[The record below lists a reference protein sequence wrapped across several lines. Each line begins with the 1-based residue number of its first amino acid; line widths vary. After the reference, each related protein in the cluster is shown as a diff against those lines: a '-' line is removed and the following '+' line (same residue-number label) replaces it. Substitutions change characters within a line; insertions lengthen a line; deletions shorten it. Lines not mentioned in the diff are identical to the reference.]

1 MSSLILI
8 ADDAAEGVEIL
19 DAALRRDGFRTV
31 VAADGQ
37 QAADLHASLKPDL
50 ALLSVRLSVRDGW
63 DVLGELRRRGET
75 PVIMVGDRDE
85 AADKLQ
91 ALRIGADDYIAKP
104 FKPAEVTASIQT
116 ILRRSGGGRAAK
128 TLRVICPSHQH
139 KGDVTDWIQ
148 REGGTREKLCALIEK
163 ATFISKEEALW
174 SDEALAL
181 CRAKKANKIE
191 LALAMGKTITLSCE
205 TADECDAWHK
215 ALVKAQQSAENGA
228 GSSSGGGGS
237 GNGAA
242 HGDKKMSVKEAASK

>member
-50 ALLSVRLSVRDGW
+50 ALLSVRLPVRDGW

-116 ILRRSGGGRAAK
+116 ILRRSGGDRAAK
-128 TLRVICPSHQH
+128 TLRVGPLEVQLENYLAAILTPLGKRRLDLTLTEFRILAHMARTPLRVFSRSEIMQACFPNQSVMERTIDSHVSHLRRQLDAAAAA
-139 KGDVTDWIQ
+139 GLLTNV
-148 REGGTREKLCALIEK
+148 RGVGYRL
-163 ATFISKEEALW
+163 EA
-174 SDEALAL
+174 E
-181 CRAKKANKIE
+181 
-191 LALAMGKTITLSCE
+191 
-205 TADECDAWHK
+205 
-215 ALVKAQQSAENGA
+215 V
-228 GSSSGGGGS
+228 
-237 GNGAA
+237 
-242 HGDKKMSVKEAASK
+242 

>member
-50 ALLSVRLSVRDGW
+50 ALLGVRLPVRDGW

-75 PVIMVGDRDE
+75 PVIMVGERDE
-85 AADKLQ
+85 ATDKLQ
-91 ALRIGADDYIAKP
+91 ALRIGADNYIAKP

-128 TLRVICPSHQH
+128 TLRVGPLEVQLENYLAAILTPSGKRRLDLTLTEFRILAHMARTPLRVFSRSEIMQACFPNQAVLERTIDSH
-139 KGDVTDWIQ
+139 VSHL
-148 REGGTREKLCALIEK
+148 RRKLDAADAAGLL
-163 ATFISKEEALW
+163 TNVRGVGYRLEA
-174 SDEALAL
+174 E
-181 CRAKKANKIE
+181 
-191 LALAMGKTITLSCE
+191 
-205 TADECDAWHK
+205 
-215 ALVKAQQSAENGA
+215 V
-228 GSSSGGGGS
+228 
-237 GNGAA
+237 
-242 HGDKKMSVKEAASK
+242 

>member
-50 ALLSVRLSVRDGW
+50 ALLSVRLPVRDGW

-75 PVIMVGDRDE
+75 PVIMVGDWDE

-104 FKPAEVTASIQT
+104 FKPAEVTACIQT

-128 TLRVICPSHQH
+128 TLRVGPLEVQLENYLAAILTPSGKRRLDLTLTEFRILAHMARTPLRVFSRSEIMQACFPNQAVLERTIDSH
-139 KGDVTDWIQ
+139 VSHL
-148 REGGTREKLCALIEK
+148 RRKLDAADAAGLL
-163 ATFISKEEALW
+163 TNVRGVGYRL
-174 SDEALAL
+174 
-181 CRAKKANKIE
+181 
-191 LALAMGKTITLSCE
+191 E
-205 TADECDAWHK
+205 TE
-215 ALVKAQQSAENGA
+215 V
-228 GSSSGGGGS
+228 
-237 GNGAA
+237 
-242 HGDKKMSVKEAASK
+242 

>member
-1 MSSLILI
+1 MSPLILI

-128 TLRVICPSHQH
+128 TLRVGPLEVQLENYLAAILTPSGKRRLDLTLTEFRILAHMARTPLRVFSRSEIMQACFPNQAVLERTIDSH
-139 KGDVTDWIQ
+139 VSHL
-148 REGGTREKLCALIEK
+148 RRKLEHAD
-163 ATFISKEEALW
+163 ATGLLTNVRGVGYRLEA
-174 SDEALAL
+174 
-181 CRAKKANKIE
+181 
-191 LALAMGKTITLSCE
+191 
-205 TADECDAWHK
+205 
-215 ALVKAQQSAENGA
+215 GA
-228 GSSSGGGGS
+228 
-237 GNGAA
+237 
-242 HGDKKMSVKEAASK
+242 